1 MDKKL
6 LLSDLPNNTPKIAMK
21 AIADLQRE
29 NERLKE
35 ENNEWREVCDDFD
48 TPDEVKI
55 MIDDLKECVKE
66 LQKEN
71 EELSEKIKYL
81 NEAIKVAV
89 FGNLDDYVFVKA
101 KPK

>member
-21 AIADLQRE
+21 AIALAWSDIKKLQ
-29 NERLKE
+29 E
-35 ENNEWREVCDDFD
+35 ENDEWREVCDDFD

-89 FGNLDDYVFVKA
+89 FGKLEDYVFVKA